1 MLSSTHSA
9 ARMNITRSRTG
20 CALKCDESKPACSRC
35 VRLGIPCPGY
45 QKPLRWKGGSKSPP
59 KDPPETPADATVD
72 DVALPP
78 PQQTQPSPIYASYQ
92 PPPLQRQQQQ
102 QQPPHPPPPPPPPQ
116 TQPQPQHSGQFVNS
130 YYDQGLLDHLS
141 NVIDAGCIEP
151 QGQETLDGSMPM
163 MQFTDDMLHLY
174 PDQSLGQTPDQVS
187 PEQTDDRLWSTTTM
201 EPQPVY
207 SQALTRVEPTNQASE
222 QVIEMPLAQALQDHS
237 SVLVEYYFKEVCGM
251 MSCYDSPMNPYRTTI
266 SNMWSGSQSL
276 YYITQSMAAACLSEV
291 SPTFASVG
299 HRLRDQAMIC
309 LSREAKI
316 AELETSSLLALV
328 MLGMSLSWHD
338 PDSLGQ
344 PQFDVL
350 ARKVITAEARGD
362 PLALADKKKEFFFY
376 NSLVYWK
383 MLLSFVTDLDP
394 NTRSAAPQPVPPD
407 SLDMH
412 EPRMPHPQTG
422 IGIEVQEL
430 VASVGCLVRKERKR
444 LRTRRFVSKDDIQQ
458 AQDAILASEQLHA
471 ELCAI
476 ELPQEGDIVDAGD
489 DLTPAIHLV
498 NIAEAYR
505 CTGLLQLYRNFP
517 DLLVPYAQSAHFMT
531 GSPDSSGSYPDERAF
546 ADTWLTCLALHV
558 LDLVK
563 DIPTTSRSRSIQPLL
578 FRSPVASVAASPRFR
593 VPLNGLE
600 VLQARKI
607 VLARLSAFENILAAK
622 PIRRMLMLVK
632 KTWAC
637 MDEDKKDTYWMDVMM
652 DNGYETL
659 MG

>member
-1 MLSSTHSA
+1 M
-9 ARMNITRSRTG
+9 
-20 CALKCDESKPACSRC
+20 E
-35 VRLGIPCPGY
+35 
-45 QKPLRWKGGSKSPP
+45 PP
-59 KDPPETPADATVD
+59 
-72 DVALPP
+72 
-78 PQQTQPSPIYASYQ
+78 
-92 PPPLQRQQQQ
+92 
-102 QQPPHPPPPPPPPQ
+102 
-116 TQPQPQHSGQFVNS
+116 
-130 YYDQGLLDHLS
+130 
-141 NVIDAGCIEP
+141 
-151 QGQETLDGSMPM
+151 GQEALDASMPL
-163 MQFTDDMLHLY
+163 MQFTDDMLQLY
-174 PDQSLGQTPDQVS
+174 PDQSLGHTPPDNGSQ
-187 PEQTDDRLWSTTTM
+187 EQNEERLWPANTM
-201 EPQPVY
+201 GPSQVY
-207 SQALTRVEPTNQASE
+207 SQALTRVEPNQASE

-350 ARKVITAEARGD
+350 ARKVMSAEARGD

-383 MLLSFVTDLDP
+383 MLLSFVTDMDP
-394 NTRSAAPQPVPPD
+394 NMRSAQPQPIPPD
-407 SLDMH
+407 SLDKH

-430 VASVGCLVRKERKR
+430 VASVGSLVRKERKR

-458 AQDAILASEQLHA
+458 AQDAIITSERLHA
-471 ELCAI
+471 ELCTI

-517 DLLVPYAQSAHFMT
+517 DLLVPFAQSAHYMT
-531 GSPDSSGSYPDERAF
+531 GSPDSSVGIFWFGWTGFTDDIHWIVPTLSGIF
-546 ADTWLTCLALHV
+546 TGFGLMSIFLQALNY
-558 LDLVK
+558 LV
-563 DIPTTSRSRSIQPLL
+563 DAYLM
-578 FRSPVASVAASPRFR
+578 FAASAIAGNTFLRSLCGAGF
-593 VPLNGLE
+593 PLF
-600 VLQARKI
+600 ARQMFDGMGI
-607 VLARLSAFENILAAK
+607 QYASTLLGCVAVVLAPIPFIFYRYGAKIRQRSKYAPTAPPPASGSSGEDEKETDNETALAAVVA
-622 PIRRMLMLVK
+622 RRDSLTSATNK
-632 KTWAC
+632 ESA
-637 MDEDKKDTYWMDVMM
+637 
-652 DNGYETL
+652 
-659 MG
+659 